1 MCSQSAGQLGVGA
14 DHVLAHVLRVRAR
27 VADALDALD
36 AVDRAEQ
43 LGEA

>member
-1 MCSQSAGQLGVGA
+1 MCSQSDGQLGVGA

-27 VADALDALD
+27 VADALDA
-36 AVDRAEQ
+36 VDRVDARQQ